1 MSFLCRRVEYAL
13 GKEKAARRVQEE
25 KEVRAIWEKCRLART
40 GRERS
45 TRQMGKMP
53 PGAYGKRK
61 KYAPDGDN
69 AVRRVREE
77 KEVRARREK
86 RRLARIGRRQ
96 STRPKRKTPPGA
108 YSLKKCTT

>member
-25 KEVRAIWEKCRLART
+25 KEVRARWEKCRLART

-45 TRQMGKMP
+45 TRQMGIMP
-53 PGAYGKRK
+53 PGAYRKRK
-61 KYAPDGDN
+61 KYAPEEKN
-69 AVRRVREE
+69 AVRHVQE
-77 KEVRARREK
+77 KKKVRARREK
-86 RRLARIGRRQ
+86 RRMARTGRRQ
-96 STRPKRKTPPGA
+96 GTRPKRKTPPGA

>member
-45 TRQMGKMP
+45 TR
-53 PGAYGKRK
+53 
-61 KYAPDGDN
+61 
-69 AVRRVREE
+69 
-77 KEVRARREK
+77 
-86 RRLARIGRRQ
+86 
-96 STRPKRKTPPGA
+96 PKRKTSPGA
-108 YSLKKCTT
+108 YRKKTEYAPEEKNTAWRVQLEKVYNLRKEHVKRKQRKKEQ

>member
-25 KEVRAIWEKCRLART
+25 KEVRARWEKCRLART

-53 PGAYGKRK
+53 PGAYRKRK
-61 KYAPDGDN
+61 KYAP
-69 AVRRVREE
+69 EE
-77 KEVRARREK
+77 KNTAWRVQLEK
-86 RRLARIGRRQ
+86 VYNLRKEHV
-96 STRPKRKTPPGA
+96 KRKQR
-108 YSLKKCTT
+108 KKEQ

>member
-25 KEVRAIWEKCRLART
+25 KEVRARWEKCRLART
-40 GRERS
+40 
-45 TRQMGKMP
+45 
-53 PGAYGKRK
+53 
-61 KYAPDGDN
+61 
-69 AVRRVREE
+69 
-77 KEVRARREK
+77 
-86 RRLARIGRRQ
+86 GRRQ